1 MTKLKTVEAPV
12 ATDGIAHVEQ
22 PQPVV
27 KTQEFPALDPAAPWE
42 PEGMNPD
49 AVPSAISEGDITVPV
64 DSSIETAL
72 TFEALRRQSIKDED
86 DGKP

>member
-12 ATDGIAHVEQ
+12 TTEGIARVEQ
-22 PQPVV
+22 PPPVV
-27 KTQEFPALDPAAPWE
+27 KTQEFPAIDSTAPWE
-42 PEGMNPD
+42 PEGMDPD

-64 DSSIETAL
+64 DSSIESAL